1 MFFDAVKAGL
11 QLIDA
16 VKPFGVSIGVGQS
29 FGKMFAT
36 RIGARNEKDY
46 LLIGSVVVEADINE
60 DENAKPNQ
68 LVISEEIYEYL
79 KNHETSWA
87 EIFKKQDDYYYTTVG
102 YNFMKNKI
110 TQKDLETSNKRQNYN
125 GAWMK

>member
-1 MFFDAVKAGL
+1 M
-11 QLIDA
+11 
-16 VKPFGVSIGVGQS
+16 
-29 FGKMFAT
+29 
-36 RIGARNEKDY
+36 
-46 LLIGSVVVEADINE
+46 EADRNE